1 MFYIRTEKNIYGLDI
16 VIDVSDNK
24 DFVKTSGLSWVEIQ
38 QEEPP
43 AIGMYYYEG
52 KFISIDSE
60 DYKIIEDIIFEFEEP
75 KRIEREKEEQKLLE
89 EYQERIQKE
98 IEERQELEKE
108 LLLPLEP
115 ISIEVIKEE
124 IGDLPKPV
132 AKPIEDVE
140 STQEN
145 YKQWTIILKNLECS
159 ISAYDSGNYSV
170 EDDIVVIF
178 NPPIEFPNGITQEQT
193 ILTPSMTIEDQIEH
207 LKENKNYVL
216 ELIERIKTDLKIT
229 D

>member
-75 KRIEREKEEQKLLE
+75 KRIEREKEEQRLLE

-98 IEERQELEKE
+98 MEELPPPPEPITIEE
-108 LLLPLEP
+108 
-115 ISIEVIKEE
+115 IKEKIE
-124 IGDLPKPV
+124 DLPKPV

-145 YKQWTIILKNLECS
+145 YEQWTIILKNLECS

-193 ILTPSMTIEDQIEH
+193 ILPTSMTIEDQIEH

>member
-24 DFVKTSGLSWVEIQ
+24 DFVETSGLSWVEIQ

-98 IEERQELEKE
+98 MEELPPPPEPITIEE
-108 LLLPLEP
+108 
-115 ISIEVIKEE
+115 IKEKIE
-124 IGDLPKPV
+124 DLPKPV

-145 YKQWTIILKNLECS
+145 YEQWTIILKNLECS

-193 ILTPSMTIEDQIEH
+193 ILPTSMTIEDQIEH

>member
-75 KRIEREKEEQKLLE
+75 KRIEREKEEQRLLE

-98 IEERQELEKE
+98 MEELPPPPEPITIEE
-108 LLLPLEP
+108 
-115 ISIEVIKEE
+115 IKEKIE
-124 IGDLPKPV
+124 NIPKPV

-145 YKQWTIILKNLECS
+145 YEQWTIILKNLECS

-193 ILTPSMTIEDQIEH
+193 ILPPSMTIEDQIEH

>member
-75 KRIEREKEEQKLLE
+75 KRIEREEEEQKLLE
-89 EYQERIQKE
+89 EYQERIRKE
-98 IEERQELEKE
+98 MEELELEELPPPPEPIPIEE
-108 LLLPLEP
+108 
-115 ISIEVIKEE
+115 IKERIE
-124 IGDLPKPV
+124 DLPKPV

-145 YKQWTIILKNLECS
+145 YEQWTIILKNLECS

-178 NPPIEFPNGITQEQT
+178 NPPIEFSDGITEEQV
-193 ILTPSMTIEDQIEH
+193 ILPPSTTIEDQIEY
-207 LKENKNYVL
+207 LKEHKNHVL
-216 ELIERIKTDLKIT
+216 DLIERIKTDLKIT

>member
-75 KRIEREKEEQKLLE
+75 KRIEREKEEQRLLE

-193 ILTPSMTIEDQIEH
+193 ILPPSMTIEDQIEH

>member
-43 AIGMYYYEG
+43 AIGTYYYQD
-52 KFISIDSE
+52 KFIPIDSD

-75 KRIEREKEEQKLLE
+75 KRIEREEEEQKLLE
-89 EYQERIQKE
+89 EYQERIRKE
-98 IEERQELEKE
+98 MEELELEELPPPPEPIPIEE
-108 LLLPLEP
+108 
-115 ISIEVIKEE
+115 IKERIE
-124 IGDLPKPV
+124 DLPKPV

-145 YKQWTIILKNLECS
+145 YEQWTIILKNLECS

-178 NPPIEFPNGITQEQT
+178 NPPIEFSDGITEEQV
-193 ILTPSMTIEDQIEH
+193 ILPPSTTIEDQIEY
-207 LKENKNYVL
+207 LKEHKNHVL
-216 ELIERIKTDLKIT
+216 DLIERIKTDLKIT

>member
-1 MFYIRTEKNIYGLDI
+1 MSYIRTEKNIYDLDI

-43 AIGMYYYEG
+43 VIGMYYYEG
-52 KFISIDSE
+52 KFISMDSE

-75 KRIEREKEEQKLLE
+75 KRIQREEEEQKLLK

-98 IEERQELEKE
+98 MEEIKELEKKSLIPPE
-108 LLLPLEP
+108 PL
-115 ISIEVIKEE
+115 SIEVIEE
-124 IGDLPKPV
+124 KIKDLPKPI

-145 YKQWTIILKNLECS
+145 YEQWTIILKNLECS
-159 ISAYDSGNYSV
+159 ISAYDSGKYSV
-170 EDDIVVIF
+170 EDGIFIIF
-178 NPPIEFPNGITQEQT
+178 NPPIEFPDGTTQKQV
-193 ILTPSMTIEDQIEH
+193 ILPPSTTIEDQIKY
-207 LKENKNYVL
+207 LKEHKNYVL
-216 ELIERIKTDLKIT
+216 ELVKRIKTDLKIS

>member
-1 MFYIRTEKNIYGLDI
+1 MSYIRTEKNIYDLDI

-43 AIGMYYYEG
+43 VIGMYYYEG
-52 KFISIDSE
+52 KFISMDSE

-75 KRIEREKEEQKLLE
+75 KRIQREEEEQKLLK

-98 IEERQELEKE
+98 MEEIKELEKKSLIPPE
-108 LLLPLEP
+108 PLP
-115 ISIEVIKEE
+115 IEVIIEK
-124 IGDLPKPV
+124 IKDLPKPV

-145 YKQWTIILKNLECS
+145 YEQWTIILKNLECS
-159 ISAYDSGNYSV
+159 ISAYDSGKYSV
-170 EDDIVVIF
+170 EDGIVIIF
-178 NPPIEFPNGITQEQT
+178 NPPIEFPDGTTQKQI
-193 ILTPSMTIEDQIEH
+193 ILPPSTTIEDQIKY
-207 LKENKNYVL
+207 LKEHKNYVL
-216 ELIERIKTDLKIT
+216 ELVKRIKTDLKIS

>member
-75 KRIEREKEEQKLLE
+75 KRIEREKEEQRLLE

-98 IEERQELEKE
+98 MEELPPPPEPITIEE
-108 LLLPLEP
+108 
-115 ISIEVIKEE
+115 IKEKIE
-124 IGDLPKPV
+124 DLPKPV

-145 YKQWTIILKNLECS
+145 YEQWTIILKNLECS

-193 ILTPSMTIEDQIEH
+193 ILPPSMTIEDQIEH

>member
-75 KRIEREKEEQKLLE
+75 KRIEREKEEQRLLE

-98 IEERQELEKE
+98 MEELELEELPPPPEPITIEE
-108 LLLPLEP
+108 
-115 ISIEVIKEE
+115 IKEKIE
-124 IGDLPKPV
+124 NIPKPV

-145 YKQWTIILKNLECS
+145 YEQWTIILKNLECS

-193 ILTPSMTIEDQIEH
+193 ILPPSMTIEDQIEH

>member
-178 NPPIEFPNGITQEQT
+178 NPPIEFPDGITEKQV
-193 ILTPSMTIEDQIEH
+193 ILPPSTTIEDQIKY
-207 LKENKNYVL
+207 LKVYKNYVL
-216 ELIERIKTDLKIT
+216 ELIKRIKTDLKIS

>member
-75 KRIEREKEEQKLLE
+75 KRIEREKEEQRLLE

-98 IEERQELEKE
+98 MEELPPPPEPIIIEE
-108 LLLPLEP
+108 
-115 ISIEVIKEE
+115 IKEKIE
-124 IGDLPKPV
+124 DLPKPV

-145 YKQWTIILKNLECS
+145 YEQWTIILKNLECS

-193 ILTPSMTIEDQIEH
+193 ILPPLMTIEDQIEH